1 MNAPLRTVLSLAV
14 VASAAAALLPTPASA
29 QRATGPTGPKV
40 FISVDMEGIA
50 GLVNA
55 EETSQTGSDYGYFRR
70 LMSQEANAAALGALD
85 AGASE
90 VVVRDSHGSARN
102 ILPDILDPRAR
113 LIRDWSGGPKGMM
126 EGIDESFNAVVFVGY
141 HAKAGTANAIID
153 HTSTGNVV
161 DFAINGRSMPEAGY
175 NALIAG
181 KYGVPVVFVAG
192 DQALCNQAKELLGNV
207 PTVATKQGIGE
218 ASNGLQPEAA
228 YALIRQG
235 VAQAVRD
242 RAQYRPFTMTAPY
255 TLVLKLKTE
264 ASVYAGSFFPGA
276 RRTGDWELTFTG
288 DDILQV
294 IYAFNVMKR

>member
-1 MNAPLRTVLSLAV
+1 MRSVLRTLLSLSIL
-14 VASAAAALLPTPASA
+14 SALPAALAPTPASA
-29 QRATGPTGPKV
+29 QTAAGPKV

-70 LMSQEANAAALGALD
+70 LMSLEANAAVLGAFD
-85 AGASE
+85 AGASA

-102 ILPDILDPRAR
+102 ILPDLLDPRAR
-113 LIRDWSGGPKGMM
+113 LIRDWSGGPKVMM
-126 EGIDESFNAVVFVGY
+126 EGIDESFDAVVFVGY
-141 HAKAGTANAIID
+141 HAKAGTADAIID

-175 NALIAG
+175 NALIAA

-192 DQALCNQAKELLGNV
+192 DQALCNQAKELFGEI
-207 PTVATKQGIGE
+207 PMVATKQGIGE
-218 ASNGLQPEAA
+218 AAESLIPEASQA
-228 YALIRQG
+228 RIRAG

-242 RAQYRPFTMTAPY
+242 RAKVKPFAMSAPY

-276 RRTGDWELTFTG
+276 KRTGPWELTFTS

>member
-1 MNAPLRTVLSLAV
+1 
-14 VASAAAALLPTPASA
+14 
-29 QRATGPTGPKV
+29 
-40 FISVDMEGIA
+40 
-50 GLVNA
+50 VNS

-70 LMSQEANAAALGALD
+70 LMSLEANAAVLGAFD

-102 ILPDILDPRAR
+102 ILPDLLDPRAR

-126 EGIDESFNAVVFVGY
+126 EGIDETFDAVVYVGY
-141 HAKAGTANAIID
+141 HAKAGTPDAVID

-161 DFAINGRSMPEAGY
+161 DFAINGRSLPEAGY
-175 NALIAG
+175 NALIAA
-181 KYGVPVVFVAG
+181 KFGVPVVFVAG
-192 DQALCNQAKELLGNV
+192 DQALVDLAKDLFGDI
-207 PTVATKQGIGE
+207 PMVATKQGIGE
-218 ASNGLQPEAA
+218 AARSLIPAA
-228 YALIRQG
+228 SQERIRSG

-242 RAQYRPFTMTAPY
+242 RGKAKPFAMSAPY

-276 RRTGDWELTFTG
+276 KRTGPWELTFTS

>member
-1 MNAPLRTVLSLAV
+1 MKTALRNMLSVAALAAVSSGLLHAPL
-14 VASAAAALLPTPASA
+14 SA
-29 QRATGPTGPKV
+29 QAQAGPKV

-55 EETSQTGSDYGYFRR
+55 EETSQSGSDYGYFRR
-70 LMSQEANAAALGALD
+70 LMSLEANAAVLGAFD

-102 ILPDILDPRAR
+102 ILPDLLDPRAR
-113 LIRDWSGGPKGMM
+113 LIRDWSGGPKVMM
-126 EGIDESFNAVVFVGY
+126 EGIDESFDAVVFVGY
-141 HAKAGTANAIID
+141 HAKAGTPDAIID

-161 DFAINGRSMPEAGY
+161 DFAINGRSLPEAGY
-175 NALIAG
+175 NALIAA
-181 KYGVPVVFVAG
+181 KYGVPVIFVAG
-192 DQALCNQAKELLGNV
+192 DQALVTQATELFGAI
-207 PTVATKQGIGE
+207 PMVATKRGIGE
-218 ASNGLQPEAA
+218 AAQSLIPEASQA
-228 YALIRQG
+228 RIRAG

-242 RAQYRPFTMTAPY
+242 RANARPLAMSAPY

-276 RRTGDWELTFTG
+276 RRTGPWELTFTS

-294 IYAFNVMKR
+294 MYAFNVMKR